1 MDLEMDFEPEMDLD
15 LWLQF
20 GLADGTS
27 GSIVIIVSPL
37 KKQNQAKSF
46 EEVEKTAVRPEIW
59 EIRHQ
64 ELSILNSVYT
74 LRPTLLSPLK
84 NPV

>member
-1 MDLEMDFEPEMDLD
+1 MVGKNCCKAL
-15 LWLQF
+15 F
-20 GLADGTS
+20 GVDGKLSLHLA
-27 GSIVIIVSPL
+27 IWHINILKNSPL

-64 ELSILNSVYT
+64 ELSIWNSEELFNHKSQSYLVWC
-74 LRPTLLSPLK
+74 
-84 NPV
+84 